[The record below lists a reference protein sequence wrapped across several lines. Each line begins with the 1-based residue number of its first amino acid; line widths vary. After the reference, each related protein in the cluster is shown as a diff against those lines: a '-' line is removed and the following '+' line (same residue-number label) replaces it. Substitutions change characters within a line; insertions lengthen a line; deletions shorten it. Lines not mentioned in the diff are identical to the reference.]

1 MKNENDFNTLAILDN
16 LNISDDKFTFHELDI
31 VKCSFKERKQ

>member
-1 MKNENDFNTLAILDN
+1 MKSENDFNTLTILGN

-31 VKCSFKERKQ
+31 LKCSLKERK